1 MKNKYTLTMIVF
13 LGWIVFFDQ
22 NNLFER
28 VQNLNQVHQYEKD
41 KTYYLEKIKQDSTIR
56 RELKTD
62 KKSLEKF
69 AREQYHMKKPNED
82 IYIIEK

>member
-1 MKNKYTLTMIVF
+1 MIVF

-22 NNLFER
+22 NNLFDR

-41 KTYYLEKIKQDSTIR
+41 KAYYLDKIKQDSTVR
-56 RELKTD
+56 KELKTD

-69 AREQYHMKKPNED
+69 AREQYNMKKPNED